1 MSEEEKTVTINLAAD
16 LASPGRVV
24 KDALEKYE
32 RLTGERLAAPA
43 CPAWADGQH
52 YYEAYYEHPGL
63 NDGDSKVFSKH
74 GPGRAAYKRCKC
86 GHEVKS
92 T

>member
-1 MSEEEKTVTINLAAD
+1 MSEEEKTFTVNLLNVVD
-16 LASPGRVV
+16 SGRAV
-24 KDALEKYE
+24 KDAVEAYGRTL
-32 RLTGERLAAPA
+32 A